1 MGLIPVSVFK
11 RVMNV
16 LYLNFAAAAAVWQ
29 EMKEFHTE
37 EYIDFLLRIT
47 PDNMHEMADRMK
59 QHNVGFVGQ
68 YDCPVFDGI
77 FPFCQVLSCSLCVE
91 SPGGGARSEESMCMR
106 RKGQQAE
113 AMCCVLCAVV
123 RCNGI
128 DWAR

>member
-1 MGLIPVSVFK
+1 MPAPHAF
-11 RVMNV
+11 
-16 LYLNFAAAAAVWQ
+16 Q

-77 FPFCQVLSCSLCVE
+77 FPFCQVFDPYTSVQLCSSSVTAD
-91 SPGGGARSEESMCMR
+91 ARR
-106 RKGQQAE
+106 G
-113 AMCCVLCAVV
+113 V
-123 RCNGI
+123 
-128 DWAR
+128 

>member
-16 LYLNFAAAAAVWQ
+16 IYLNFAAAAAVWQ

-77 FPFCQVLSCSLCVE
+77 FPFCQVFSCSLCVVE
-91 SPGGGARSEESMCMR
+91 RQDR
-106 RKGQQAE
+106 RKA
-113 AMCCVLCAVV
+113 CA
-123 RCNGI
+123 
-128 DWAR
+128 